1 MAIDVLDYNSDRV
14 GILSKTQLRNLKVF
28 YFLNM
33 FLLVTDYIMPQY
45 FGLDIG
51 YDLTCTRL
59 GNILILMYLFFNPK
73 LFTHFSLTVIKCKLS
88 IPFALYLLVCA
99 YTMVLRVDI
108 NAFFMVFFEV
118 LTLYMLIYGI
128 KYVIGVPKAIKWGIY
143 SAYFF
148 GFLGLADY
156 ALGESLMLRFLKTVP
171 TSVANV
177 YRSGQYRIMGPC
189 GHSLGYGLYLI
200 LLVPL
205 TCIDFQKKEIFI
217 FKRPLLMV
225 LLLLNVFLTGSR
237 STLGI
242 VVLELFLI
250 LLCSKRKNVKKTF
263 IYLLALIAALGIFL
277 LLFYNTKIGQYVLMQ
292 LASIIDQFFGT
303 EYAAL
308 FGAET
313 TRLDD
318 SEEYRKMLPFIFTLD
333 WLNPLVG
340 RGVSR
345 SFSVEINGF
354 FIESIDNYYIMQYI
368 KYAYPG
374 LVSYVLIIL
383 STVGM
388 MISAVRKYKNP
399 IMKMALV
406 GTVCYFINLWWV
418 DALQTLKY
426 EYIIIAIFYVLYTN
440 LEEESAMKRA
450 LAQKKSQD
458 GE

>member
-1 MAIDVLDYNSDRV
+1 MGADTLYYHNNNVGVLT
-14 GILSKTQLRNLKVF
+14 KTQLNKLKLF
-28 YFLNM
+28 YFLNA
-33 FLLVTDYIMPQY
+33 FLLITDYLMPQY

-59 GNILILMYLFFNPK
+59 GNIAIILYLFLNPK
-73 LFTHFSLTVIKCKLS
+73 LFTHFCMTVLKCKLT
-88 IPFALYLLVCA
+88 IPIVLYMVVCG

-108 NAFFMVFFEV
+108 NAFFMVFFEII
-118 LTLYMLIYGI
+118 TLYMLIYGI
-128 KYVIGVPKAIKWGIY
+128 KYVIGVKKAIMWGIN

-148 GFLGLADY
+148 GFLGLVDY
-156 ALGESLMLRFLKTVP
+156 ALGQSMMLKFLKTVP
-171 TSVANV
+171 TSVANI

-200 LLVPL
+200 LLIPL
-205 TCIDFQKKEIFI
+205 TCIDFEKKEVFI
-217 FKRPLLMV
+217 FKRPLLMI

-242 VVLELFLI
+242 AVLELFLI
-250 LLCSKRKNVKKTF
+250 LLCSNRKNVKRTLL
-263 IYLLALIAALGIFL
+263 YLMALIVALGIFL

-292 LASIIDQFFGT
+292 IASIIDQFFGT

-313 TRLDD
+313 TRLED
-318 SEEYRKMLPFIFTLD
+318 SEEYRKMLPLIFQLD

-345 SFSVEINGF
+345 SFGVEINGF
-354 FIESIDNYYIMQYI
+354 FIESIDNYYIAQYI

-374 LVSYVLIIL
+374 MITYILIIF
-383 STVGM
+383 TTIAV
-388 MISAVRKYKNP
+388 MIRGVIKYKSP
-399 IMKMALV
+399 IMKMTLI
-406 GTVCYFINLWWV
+406 GIVCYFVNLWWV

-426 EYIIIAIFYVLYTN
+426 AYIVIAIFYVLYTN
-440 LEEESAMKRA
+440 LEEERVLKQTVSK
-450 LAQKKSQD
+450 
-458 GE
+458 